1 MRIEFDGTLAE
12 FKALYGPLFA
22 QAVPVQAVAVAHA
35 PAIPQTQKPPGGVSV
50 GQGDRNEI
58 PAPENTH
65 FAGPLPEI
73 SPEWRQET
81 LAYFEEF
88 CRAWAVNFDVVGEQ
102 PDRVALMNDL
112 GRSRY
117 ATALLIIAYEIG
129 SLQRLVVNAL
139 GPMATDEFGTAIA
152 GNMVAVSHMGFPDLA
167 GTFDY
172 SSKWM
177 AA

>member
-12 FKALYGPLFA
+12 FKALYGPLFLSAEAVPA
-22 QAVPVQAVAVAHA
+22 QAVAYA
-35 PAIPQTQKPPGGVSV
+35 PAIPQTQKPPGGVSI

-58 PAPENTH
+58 PVPENNH
-65 FAGPLPEI
+65 FDGTLPEI
-73 SPEWRQET
+73 SLEWRAET
-81 LAYFEEF
+81 LAYFDEF
-88 CRAWAVNFDVVGEQ
+88 CRAWAVNFDVVGDQ
-102 PDRVALMNDL
+102 PDRVSLMNGI

-117 ATALLIIAYEIG
+117 ATALLIIAYETG

-152 GNMVAVSHMGFPDLA
+152 ANMVAVSHMGFPDLA